1 MSGDVAF
8 TAQRAGT
15 AHGLCVWF
23 DATLLDGI
31 GFSNAPDQ
39 PELIYGNAFFPPRQ
53 PVELTAGDAI
63 EVTLKANLVGE
74 DYIWSWNT
82 RVASQGCAKADFRQS
97 TFFGVPLSPERLG
110 KRAASYEPALN
121 EDGEVDKA
129 ALVLMAEGKR
139 LESIAQ
145 GLAERFPLRFSSW
158 QDALTRVG
166 ELSVKY
172 SRRVHR

>member
-1 MSGDVAF
+1 M
-8 TAQRAGT
+8 
-15 AHGLCVWF
+15 WF
-23 DATLLDGI
+23 NATLLDNI

-39 PELIYGNAFFPPRQ
+39 PELIYGNAFFPLRQ

-82 RVASQGCAKADFRQS
+82 RVTSQGCAKADFRQS
-97 TFFGVPLSPERLG
+97 TFFGAPLSPERLG
-110 KRAASYEPALN
+110 KRAASYEPALS

-145 GLAERFPLRFSSW
+145 ELAARFPRRFSSW
-158 QDALTRVG
+158 QDALSRVG

-172 SRRVHR
+172 SR